1 VTSVDE
7 QLDAIAEVV
16 SDGVRR
22 GMVHN
27 VAEDERL
34 DGRTVTVHGQ
44 RLVNFGSC
52 SYLGLETHSAIK
64 AGVVAAV
71 ERFGSQ
77 FSSSRAYLSAPG
89 YTEAEPLLGQLF
101 GRPTLVTPSTTTGHL
116 AALPTLL
123 GSKDALIL
131 DHQVHHSVQLAA
143 KIVQTQGTTVELLP
157 HSNLDRLE
165 RRIEELSRTHRRIWY
180 AADGLYSMYADFA
193 PIDGLNELAERYPS
207 LWLYLDD
214 AHAVSWTGRHG
225 RGYSLEHLSAEARSR
240 SVVAA
245 SLNKSFAAAGGAITF
260 PSAELRER
268 VFSVGGPLIFS
279 GPVQPPM
286 LGAIIASAK
295 LHLSDAVAP
304 RRSRLTQLIRLFNAR
319 ATERGLPLVSPSEAP
334 IRCVGA
340 GVPDIAYRLTGAL
353 REAGFFVD
361 TASFPAVPAKRSGVR
376 ITLTA
381 HHTERDVTDLVDALA
396 DAMPGVLAEGGS
408 SMERVSRTFS
418 RQLGGR
424 ALSAAPA
431 EPAQLVLEHHRSV
444 AAIDPAE
451 WDRMLGDR
459 GTFGWQALRTL
470 EEAFDGTGGKPE
482 DRWDFHYW
490 LVREAAGGA
499 PVAATFFTAAR
510 WKDDALSSVEVSTE
524 VERRRRDDPYYLTS
538 TVLAMGTP
546 LTEGDHL
553 YLDRTRDWRA
563 ALRLILAAARDEEDR
578 CGASAVI
585 VRDLPDGDA
594 ELHEFLVGE
603 GLLRTPQRDSWVR
616 EVDFGTDEEF
626 LAGLAKK
633 ARYHQR
639 TTVLGWEGRYRVEV
653 LRGGTPEA
661 AAADT
666 ALRDHLYALY
676 RRVHARNLELNVF
689 PLPRRVIDAVLARP
703 GWELTLLYLVDGPAL
718 PVAFGLQHVAPSHV
732 QPVFVGL
739 DYDYVASHHAYQQ
752 TLWQAV
758 RAAQRNGA
766 GRVLFGMSADL
777 QKARFGARPE
787 RRWLYVQP
795 TDSYQ
800 ADVLGKLTEAVAAA
814 GRASTDH
821 PRRVLVAT

>member
-1 VTSVDE
+1 MTSADE
-7 QLDAIAEVV
+7 QLNAVAEVV
-16 SDGVRR
+16 ADGVRR

-27 VAEDERL
+27 VAEDDRL
-34 DGRTVTVHGQ
+34 DGRTVTVHGR

-52 SYLGLETHSAIK
+52 SYLGLEMHPEIK
-64 AGVVAAV
+64 AGVSAAV
-71 ERFGSQ
+71 ERYGSQ

-89 YTEAEPLLGQLF
+89 YAEAEPLLDQLF
-101 GRPTLVTPSTTTGHL
+101 GRPTLITPSTTTGHL

-123 GSKDALIL
+123 GARDALIL

-143 KIVQTQGTTVELLP
+143 KLVQAQGTTVELLP
-157 HSNLDRLE
+157 HSNLDRLD
-165 RRIEELSRTHRRIWY
+165 RRLHELSRTHRRIWY

-193 PIDGLNELAERYPS
+193 PVEGLNELAERHPA

-214 AHAVSWTGRHG
+214 AHAVSWTGRNG
-225 RGYSLEHLSAEARSR
+225 RGYSLERLSAAARAR

-260 PSAELRER
+260 PDAELRQR

-295 LHLSDAVAP
+295 LHLSGAVAP
-304 RRSRLTQLIRLFNAR
+304 RRTRLTHLIRLFNTLA
-319 ATERGLPLVSPSEAP
+319 AERGLPLVSPSEAP
-334 IRCVGA
+334 IRCVGV
-340 GVPDIAYRLTGAL
+340 GVPDLAYRMTGAL
-353 REAGFFVD
+353 RDAGFFVD
-361 TASFPAVPAKRSGVR
+361 TASYPAVPAKRSGVR
-376 ITLTA
+376 MTLTA
-381 HHTERDVTDLVDALA
+381 HHTDQDVTRLVDALA
-396 DAMPGVLAEGGS
+396 DGLPRVLAEGGG
-408 SMERVSRTFS
+408 SMEQLSRTFS
-418 RQLGGR
+418 RQLGRR
-424 ALSAAPA
+424 ARVTPPAPA
-431 EPAQLVLEHHRSV
+431 GQLVLEHHR
-444 AAIDPAE
+444 AIDAVDPAE
-451 WDRMLGDR
+451 WDRMLGAR
-459 GTFGWQALRTL
+459 GSFGWSGLRAL
-470 EEAFDGTGGKPE
+470 EDAFAGTGGAPE

-490 LVREAAGGA
+490 LVREAAGGP
-499 PVAATFFTAAR
+499 PVAATFCTAAR
-510 WKDDALSSVEVSTE
+510 WKDDVFSRVEVSAE
-524 VERRRRDDPYYLTS
+524 VERQRQDDPYFLTS
-538 TVLAMGTP
+538 TILSTGCP

-553 YLDRTRDWRA
+553 YLDRTRDWRG

-578 CGASAVI
+578 SGAAGIV

-603 GLLRTPQRDSWVR
+603 GLLRTPQKDTWTRD
-616 EVDFGTDEEF
+616 VDFAGDDEF
-626 LAGLAKK
+626 LAGLGKK

-639 TTVLGWEGRYRVEV
+639 TRVLGWEGRYRVEV
-653 LRGGTPEA
+653 VPGGTPEA
-661 AAADT
+661 AAVDT
-666 ALRDHLYALY
+666 ALRDHLYCLY

-689 PLPRRVIDAVLARP
+689 PLPRRLIDAVLARP

-718 PVAFGLQHVAPSHV
+718 PVAFGVQYVAPSHV

-758 RAAQRNGA
+758 RTAQRHRA

-777 QKARFGARPE
+777 QKARFGARPQ

-800 ADVLGKLTEAVAAA
+800 ADVLNQLTQAVASGVPALA
-814 GRASTDH
+814 
-821 PRRVLVAT
+821 VATAQGAV